1 MPVST
6 NTPNV
11 SCVES
16 PEYEL
21 PRLDVPGGHTAPAH
35 PLQPGDG
42 EGEAAARLLVQRLVL
57 GGAEAGDILRSV
69 CSGAVNE
76 PSRSF
81 TVPPPCK

>member
-1 MPVST
+1 MSAVK
-6 NTPNV
+6 V
-11 SCVES
+11 S

-35 PLQPGDG
+35 PLHPGDG

-57 GGAEAGDILRSV
+57 GGAEAGDIVRSV
-69 CSGAVNE
+69 CAGAVNE

-81 TVPPPCK
+81 TVHSHC